1 MKGRRI
7 ACQLLSVL
15 FGLLWS
21 VVSLAQQPQWRG
33 YCRAAL
39 DANDPKDYSEAE
51 RSLLLALEEAEKF
64 PSDTEP
70 RVMRYS
76 CLGDFYRQQ
85 GNQAKA
91 EVFLRKALALYE
103 VEFGEESPNL
113 ISGLAYLAGFYDE
126 WGRTVEAER
135 LYQRALAIG
144 EETLDRAADE
154 ALKKYGAFLDRN
166 NRSPEAREIEAKIE
180 DIKLRRVKKGT
191 TPEANAERAVGMLRT
206 IVTSAVTYHTVYG
219 NGYPASL
226 AVLAPPMD
234 GSVNY
239 SCDAAGLIDD
249 LLAAGQQWGYRIAYN
264 GGELV
269 EQRYEGCTVV
279 GVLSFWVSARPLEY
293 GVTGWH
299 SFFVDDSGVIRWT
312 SEDREATED
321 DPALEGGEPK

>member
-1 MKGRRI
+1 VREY
-7 ACQLLSVL
+7 
-15 FGLLWS
+15 WH
-21 VVSLAQQPQWRG
+21 
-33 YCRAAL
+33 AAW
-39 DANDPKDYSEAE
+39 DANDRKQFDEAE
-51 RSLLLALEEAEKF
+51 KLFLLALEEAEKF
-64 PSDTEP
+64 PSNLEE
-70 RVMRYS
+70 REMSYAG
-76 CLGDFYRQQ
+76 LGEFYRQR
-85 GNQAKA
+85 GDYVKA
-91 EVFLRKALALYE
+91 EPFLRKVLVLNE
-103 VEFGEESPNL
+103 TEFGESSPHL
-113 ISGLAYLAGFYDE
+113 ISGFAYLAGFYDE

-166 NRSPEAREIEAKIE
+166 NRSPEAREIDAKIE
-180 DIKLRRVKKGT
+180 DIKVRRVKKGT

-206 IVTSAVTYHTVYG
+206 IVTSAVTYQTVYG

-249 LLAAGQQWGYRIAYN
+249 LLAAGEQWGYRIAYN

-299 SFFVDDSGVIRWT
+299 SFFVDDSGVIRRT

-321 DPALEGGEPK
+321 DPALEDGDPK